1 MMASP
6 TWQHTWQHTW
16 QSWRTF
22 LLNIVQ
28 RLSKFRTTTAHKIM
42 SFSSLE
48 ALALRWQFDR
58 FDPCPAVHL
67 PKKPCGS
74 GACVCVNHLKRCKTS
89 NLLEFRYSVLGFE
102 VLISFHCILDLHRGN
117 LMFADDCPTKRAAF
131 MTDMTLGSRSHVP
144 AFSTSF
150 LAELHLPCLTT
161 G

>member
-6 TWQHTWQHTW
+6 TWQHTW

-67 PKKPCGS
+67 PKKPRGS
-74 GACVCVNHLKRCKTS
+74 EACVKTS
-89 NLLEFRYSVLGFE
+89 NLLEFRYFVLGVDF
-102 VLISFHCILDLHRGN
+102 ISLRFSFAGCCRDCHSSAANDDGCDILRYRSRTLDRRAYFH
-117 LMFADDCPTKRAAF
+117 F
-131 MTDMTLGSRSHVP
+131 HVK
-144 AFSTSF
+144 F
-150 LAELHLPCLTT
+150 L
-161 G
+161 